1 MCRWKCPNILLP
13 RSLSL
18 SHVSHTNIPRELPPP
33 ASALCCCHCPQPP
46 QPPSTASPLRVVRGL
61 GHQARRMPAALL
73 LRLGRTSHPISSTG
87 RVGHRQ
93 LPAPWCLTW
102 PADGLCQHTRPT
114 PATTHPSS
122 CNHMRP
128 PSLMMPTSLLCHR
141 VWSPSPTVS
150 PPPRRPTTARSS
162 LSSLSLSLHVKLGYE
177 FELGYENKMSLIC
190 WTRFEL
196 GYEKFG

>member
-1 MCRWKCPNILLP
+1 LRVFRQLELVPPILEVAAKNYVIFDNFFCHRKYPIIFTGPHLAAETKAIFGGLFHVP
-13 RSLSL
+13 LKVPKYFTSPLSLSL

-93 LPAPWCLTW
+93 LPAP
-102 PADGLCQHTRPT
+102 
-114 PATTHPSS
+114 
-122 CNHMRP
+122 
-128 PSLMMPTSLLCHR
+128 
-141 VWSPSPTVS
+141 
-150 PPPRRPTTARSS
+150 
-162 LSSLSLSLHVKLGYE
+162 
-177 FELGYENKMSLIC
+177 
-190 WTRFEL
+190 
-196 GYEKFG
+196 